1 MTSIDTAT
9 NPSRLRIDVWSDVV
23 CPWCYLGITYLE
35 QALEQFDNADRV
47 DVVLRSFQL
56 DPEQRRPSDDLWTG
70 AEIRACGRLA
80 ALLDLP
86 LTEAARH
93 IVPVAATAAE
103 SVDRLRQWAS
113 GRCLSTEAAGLY
125 SSQPPATSRRRVS
138 RESSRN

>member
-56 DPEQRRPSDDLWTG
+56 DPDVPVHDDVPLVT
-70 AEIRACGRLA
+70 RLA
-80 ALLDLP
+80 
-86 LTEAARH
+86 R
-93 IVPVAATAAE
+93 
-103 SVDRLRQWAS
+103 
-113 GRCLSTEAAGLY
+113 
-125 SSQPPATSRRRVS
+125 
-138 RESSRN
+138 